1 MAVGQLDLAIE
12 VLEGLDDAGAPERAV
27 HETRKALKRLRALL
41 RLLEPNL
48 GEEVYAREDAA
59 IRDAGRRLSGSRDAE
74 VLLATLDGLI
84 ESHPGKLAGR
94 GGVARLRAHLSSERD
109 GAWRSTLA
117 DSAARVLTL
126 EELRAC
132 RVRVAAWEPPQRHG
146 VELVQPGFIRVYRQG
161 RRRHR
166 RAAHGRGERTLAL
179 HRWRKRVKDL
189 RYAAEMLDRS
199 DPASERKLPSRHGAR
214 RRKQAAKRAR
224 AQLLRK
230 LARRADK
237 LGEALGEEHDLAV
250 LAGRIRAQEARRPA
264 VGEGGQVRLGR
275 RNRKAMLKL
284 IARRRRK
291 LRTRTLREGARLYRR
306 RPRRFVRRVRR
317 AFARAS
323 VSRR

>member
-146 VELVQPGFIRVYRQG
+146 VELVQPGFTRVYRQG
-161 RRRHR
+161 RRRYR

-179 HRWRKRVKDL
+179 HPWRKRVKDL
-189 RYAAEMLDRS
+189 RYAAEALQWREDAVKGRAK
-199 DPASERKLPSRHGAR
+199 PKGRRAR
-214 RRKQAAKRAR
+214 RRRAR
-224 AQLLRK
+224 AREQAAWLRR
-230 LARRADK
+230 LARGADD
-237 LGEALGEEHDLAV
+237 LGELLGQEHDLAV
-250 LAGRIRAQEARRPA
+250 LGEYVRTLGVASGTKPRVGARSRRRI
-264 VGEGGQVRLGR
+264 
-275 RNRKAMLKL
+275 LKL
-284 IARRRRK
+284 IAARRRK
-291 LRTRTLREGARLYRR
+291 LRKRALRDGERLYRR
-306 RPRRFVRRVRR
+306 SPARLAVRLASAHRGARPPI
-317 AFARAS
+317 S
-323 VSRR
+323 